1 LVVVNDV
8 VKGVFDRL
16 GMAGAFLLAS
26 ALIFGAIGAGVI
38 VHRLQPAPT
47 ASSTREQNQND
58 NEQGIKPPT
67 SKPPTSKPPKHGHSS
82 SPEPEDP
89 QDKDA

>member
-1 LVVVNDV
+1 M

-16 GMAGAFLLAS
+16 GMAGAILLAS
-26 ALIFGAIGAGVI
+26 ALIFGAIGGGVT

-47 ASSTREQNQND
+47 ASNTREQSQND
-58 NEQGIKPPT
+58 NEQG
-67 SKPPTSKPPKHGHSS
+67 SKPPKSKPANRGHNS
-82 SPEPEDP
+82 SPEPDDP

>member
-1 LVVVNDV
+1 MVVVNDV

-38 VHRLQPAPT
+38 VHRLQPTPT

-58 NEQGIKPPT
+58 NEQG
-67 SKPPTSKPPKHGHSS
+67 SKPPKHGHSS

>member
-1 LVVVNDV
+1 MVVVNDV

-67 SKPPTSKPPKHGHSS
+67 SKPPKHGHSS